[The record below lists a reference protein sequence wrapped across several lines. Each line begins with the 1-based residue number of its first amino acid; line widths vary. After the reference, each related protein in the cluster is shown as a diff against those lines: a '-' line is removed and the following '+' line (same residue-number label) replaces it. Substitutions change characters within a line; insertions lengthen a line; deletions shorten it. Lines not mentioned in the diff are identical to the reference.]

1 MVTTVAI
8 LGRRMRGG
16 FVLGRCS
23 FFREDER
30 LGESALHCVYVCGC
44 VTTPYYR
51 VYSHEL
57 EQLLAHPSKVIV
69 RWFVWRT
76 NVTYVVCLWLM
87 QLVNCGRFIL

>member
-1 MVTTVAI
+1 MEASSLDGAASSEKMSGSVRVPFI
-8 LGRRMRGG
+8 VCM
-16 FVLGRCS
+16 
-23 FFREDER
+23 
-30 LGESALHCVYVCGC
+30 YVG
-44 VTTPYYR
+44 VSQHYR

-57 EQLLAHPSKVIV
+57 EQLAHPSKVIV